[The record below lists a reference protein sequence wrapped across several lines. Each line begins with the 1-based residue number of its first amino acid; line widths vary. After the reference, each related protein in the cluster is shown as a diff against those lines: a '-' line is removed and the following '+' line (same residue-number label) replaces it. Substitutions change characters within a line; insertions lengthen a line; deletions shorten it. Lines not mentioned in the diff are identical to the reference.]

1 MNTNNTE
8 IQQKLI
14 AHNCCVII
22 PTYNNSKTLE
32 RVINGAMCFTK
43 NIIVVNDGCTDN
55 TKEIL
60 KKYSEINQIH
70 LPKNK
75 GKGNALY
82 IAILKAA
89 ILNFNYAISIDSD
102 GQHYPTDIPKFIDKL
117 EKSENKN
124 LLIVGARNLNATGM
138 PKKNTFA
145 NKFSNFWY
153 WAETGKKLYDTQCG
167 FRLYPVKKIA
177 ELNLITTKY
186 EFEIEVIVKAS
197 WSGIEV
203 KNIPIN
209 VLYDDKERVS
219 HFRPFKDFARISLL
233 NTYLITVAL
242 LYIKPR
248 DLIRKIKKKGLKKFF
263 KDDFL
268 SSSDSNI
275 KKSLSVSLGTFIGLS
290 PFWGFQTFLAIFLA
304 SIFKLNRVISFAFSN
319 ISIPPFIPFIIYIS
333 LKIGGIIIGK
343 EFKLNIEQ
351 INNNFNVKTHL
362 LQYIIG
368 SFTLATGGAILLG
381 IVSYIALARLKSN
394 KK

>member
-14 AHNCCVII
+14 AYNCCVII
-22 PTYNNSKTLE
+22 PTYNNCKTLE
-32 RVINGAMCFTK
+32 RVINGVMCFTK

-89 ILNFNYAISIDSD
+89 ILNFDYAISIDSD

-197 WSGIEV
+197 WSGIQV

-275 KKSLSVSLGTFIGLS
+275 KKSLSVSLGTFVGLS

-304 SIFKLNRVISFAFSN
+304 AIFKLNKVISFAFSN

-381 IVSYIALARLKSN
+381 IISYIALARLKSN